1 VIADRPPQLRGA
13 GWDQV
18 GSGRV
23 SGGEEENKS
32 YRVQRGRLSFTNPGL
47 HKGFVTR
54 LVRRLG
60 LGQRWQ
66 ICTRPAPGPPCSVE
80 LLAACS
86 CASIGARSR
95 AATFFIIRD
104 RPL

>member
-1 VIADRPPQLRGA
+1 MGHLNSVRRDGIR
-13 GWDQV
+13 
-18 GSGRV
+18 SGRV

-80 LLAACS
+80 LLAA
-86 CASIGARSR
+86 
-95 AATFFIIRD
+95 TFFIIRD